1 MGTAMYSRNVGP
13 EPPAPRRPRHLLGR
27 IVDSIWRWQGRKIA
41 YRQDDVHHEMSLA
54 MHQDYTKLALREAVD
69 EPGQEPG
76 RTLPD
81 AELTE
86 EQRRQ
91 AIEDSKRRPRFG

>member
-41 YRQDDVHHEMSLA
+41 YRQDHVYHDMPLA
-54 MHQDYTKLALREAVD
+54 MHQDYTKLALGEAVD

-76 RTLPD
+76 STLPA

-86 EQRRQ
+86 EQRRN

>member
-1 MGTAMYSRNVGP
+1 
-13 EPPAPRRPRHLLGR
+13 
-27 IVDSIWRWQGRKIA
+27 
-41 YRQDDVHHEMSLA
+41 

-69 EPGQEPG
+69 EPGQEPL
-76 RTLPD
+76 RALPD
-81 AELTE
+81 VELTE